1 MKLKYASS
9 LVAIV
14 LSLMICNIGIANQI
28 PEIYINN
35 QKINSDVSPI
45 IDPQSNRVLIPM
57 RAIFESLG
65 ATVSWDAASQS
76 VTATKTGIDLVLTVG
91 SNTAYKN
98 GQEIKLDVI
107 PRIINGRFFI
117 PARVVG
123 ENLEKDVKWDGSK
136 NRVDINDKGG
146 IQNLNNSIHSQMPII
161 QQSNEIIRNTDDPNY
176 IDTTSSAAKSPLNER
191 YSGIINAMDGILIDS
206 YKDNTISVYIGTGWK
221 NIWVTFTRADKQ
233 HCLEEK
239 VKKIKNAKAY
249 VNLKDGD
256 NITVKILKYPTAI
269 VNDQSNLTIDEFTLI
284 W

>member
-1 MKLKYASS
+1 MKLRVSI
-9 LVAIV
+9 VIV
-14 LSLMICNIGIANQI
+14 LMSFMICNVCIAGQN
-28 PEIYINN
+28 PEIYVNN
-35 QKINSDVSPI
+35 QKLNSDVPPI
-45 IDPQSNRVLIPM
+45 IDTQSNRLLVPM
-57 RAIFESLG
+57 RTIFESLG
-65 ATVSWDAASQS
+65 ATVDWDAASQT
-76 VTATKTGIDLVLTVG
+76 VTAAKDGFELVLTVG

-98 GQEIKLDVI
+98 GQEIKLDVVS
-107 PRIINGRFFI
+107 RIINGKFFI
-117 PARVVG
+117 PVRVVS
-123 ENLEKDVKWDGSK
+123 ENLEKDVRWDGSQ
-136 NRVDINDKGG
+136 NRVDIVDKDG
-146 IQNLNNSIHSQMPII
+146 IQNLNKSENSQMPII

>member
-1 MKLKYASS
+1 M
-9 LVAIV
+9 
-14 LSLMICNIGIANQI
+14 
-28 PEIYINN
+28 
-35 QKINSDVSPI
+35 VS
-45 IDPQSNRVLIPM
+45 
-57 RAIFESLG
+57 
-65 ATVSWDAASQS
+65 
-76 VTATKTGIDLVLTVG
+76 
-91 SNTAYKN
+91 
-98 GQEIKLDVI
+98 
-107 PRIINGRFFI
+107 
-117 PARVVG
+117 
-123 ENLEKDVKWDGSK
+123 ENLEKDVRWDGSQ
-136 NRVDINDKGG
+136 NRVDIVDKDG
-146 IQNLNNSIHSQMPII
+146 IQNLNKSENSQMPII